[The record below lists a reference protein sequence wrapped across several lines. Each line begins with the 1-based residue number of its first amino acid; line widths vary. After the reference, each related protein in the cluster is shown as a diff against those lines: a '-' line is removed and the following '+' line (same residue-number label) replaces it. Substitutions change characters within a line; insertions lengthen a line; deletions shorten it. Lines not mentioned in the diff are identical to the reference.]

1 MNMGKRIISRRR
13 GKGTTVYRSPSPK
26 HLTPAVLP
34 KLKAGRGRVVDLVHD
49 PGHSAPMAKMLWND
63 GRVRYMLAPEGMR
76 VGQEV
81 LMGDN
86 APVKVGNILPLREIP
101 EGTPIYH
108 IESRPLDGGKFV
120 RAGGTSAIIVSRG
133 KVVTIQL
140 PSGSF
145 KNLPGQCRAIIGM
158 VGGGGR
164 PDLPF
169 AKAGKK
175 VHSIGAKA
183 QVYPTVSGVA
193 MSPVNHPHGGG
204 GHQHVG
210 KPSTVSRHAPPGQKV
225 GRMSPK
231 KKNKNKKR
239 KGA

>member
-1 MNMGKRIISRRR
+1 MGKRIISRRR
-13 GKGTTVYRSPSPK
+13 GKGTTVYRSPSHK

-34 KLKAGRGRVVDLVHD
+34 KLKSGRGRVVDFVHD
-49 PGHSAPMAKMLWND
+49 PGHTAPMAKMLWND
-63 GRVRYMLAPEGMR
+63 GRVRFMLAPEGLR

-86 APVKVGNILPLREIP
+86 APIRIGNILPLKEIP

-108 IESRPLDGGKFV
+108 IEARPLDGGKFV
-120 RAGGTSAIIVSRG
+120 RAGGSSAIIVSRG
-133 KVVTIQL
+133 KAVTVQL

-145 KNLPGQCRAIIGM
+145 KNLPGECRAIIGM

-169 AKAGKK
+169 AKAGNK
-175 VHSIGAKA
+175 VHSLSAKA
-183 QVYPTVSGVA
+183 RVYPVVSGVA

-210 KPSTVSRHAPPGQKV
+210 VPSTVSRNAPPGRKV

-231 KKNKNKKR
+231 KKKNNKKK

>member
-1 MNMGKRIISRRR
+1 MGKRIKTRRR
-13 GKGTTVYRSPSPK
+13 GKGTTPYRSPSHN
-26 HLTPAVLP
+26 HLVPAQLP
-34 KLKAGRGRVVDLVHD
+34 KLRSGRGRVVDLLHD
-49 PGHSAPMAKMLWND
+49 PGHSAPMAKTTWND
-63 GRVRYMLAPEGMR
+63 GRVRYMLAPEGLQ

-81 LMGDN
+81 LMGEN
-86 APVKVGNILPLREIP
+86 APIKIGNILPLKEIP

-108 IESRPLDGGKFV
+108 IEIRPLDGGKLV

-133 KVVTIQL
+133 KEVTIQL

-158 VGGGGR
+158 TGGGGR
-164 PDLPF
+164 PDLPW

-175 VHSIGAKA
+175 SHALKNKA
-183 QVYPTVSGVA
+183 AVWPVVSGVA

-210 KPSTVSRHAPPGQKV
+210 VPSTVSKHTPPGRKV
-225 GRMSPK
+225 GRLSPK

-239 KGA
+239 RG

>member
-1 MNMGKRIISRRR
+1 MGKRIIVRRR
-13 GKGTTVYRSPSPK
+13 GKGTTVYRSPSHR
-26 HLTPAVLP
+26 HLAPAILP
-34 KLKAGRGRVVDLVHD
+34 KLKSGRARVVDLVHD
-49 PGHSAPMAKMLWND
+49 PGHTAPMAKLLWND
-63 GRVRYMLAPEGMR
+63 GRVRYMLAPEGLK

-86 APVKVGNILPLREIP
+86 APIQIGNILPLREIP

-108 IESRPLDGGKFV
+108 IEGMPLDGGKFV
-120 RAGGTSAIIVSRG
+120 KAGGSSAVLVPRG
-133 KVVTIQL
+133 KDVTIQL

-145 KNLPGQCRAIIGM
+145 KSLSGQCRAIIGM

-175 VHSIGAKA
+175 YHALRSKAKIWP
-183 QVYPTVSGVA
+183 VVSGVA

-210 KPSTVSRHAPPGQKV
+210 KPNTVSRNAPPGRKV
-225 GRMSPK
+225 GRLSPQK
-231 KKNKNKKR
+231 KNKKR
-239 KGA
+239 RR

>member
-1 MNMGKRIISRRR
+1 MGKRIITRRR
-13 GKGTTVYRSPSPK
+13 GKGTPVYRSPSHR
-26 HLTPAVLP
+26 HLTPAILP
-34 KLKAGRGRVVDLVHD
+34 KIKSGRARVVDLFHD
-49 PGHSAPMAKMLWND
+49 PGHTAPMAKTLWND
-63 GRVRYMLAPEGMR
+63 GTVRYILAPEGLM

-81 LMGDN
+81 LMGED
-86 APVKVGNILPLREIP
+86 APVKIGNILPLKEIP
-101 EGTPIYH
+101 EGTPIYQ
-108 IESRPLDGGKFV
+108 IEGIPLDGGKFV
-120 RAGGTSAIIVSRG
+120 RAGGSSAIVVSRG

-145 KNLPGQCRAIIGM
+145 KNLSGQCRAIIGM

-175 VHSIGAKA
+175 FHAIRSRVRAWPA
-183 QVYPTVSGVA
+183 VSGVA

-210 KPSTVSRHAPPGQKV
+210 KPSTVSRNAPPGRKV
-225 GRMSPK
+225 GRLSPK
-231 KKNKNKKR
+231 KKKGKNKKR
-239 KGA
+239 RG

>member
-1 MNMGKRIISRRR
+1 MGKRIIVRRR
-13 GKGTTVYRSPSPK
+13 GKGTTVYRSPSHR

-34 KLKAGRGRVVDLVHD
+34 KLKSGRAKVVDLCHD

-63 GRVRYMLAPEGMR
+63 GKIRYLLAPEGLK

-81 LMGDN
+81 LMGEN
-86 APVKVGNILPLREIP
+86 APINVGNILPLREIP

-108 IESRPLDGGKFV
+108 IEGAPLDGGKFV

-133 KVVTIQL
+133 KEVTIQL

-145 KNLPGQCRAIIGM
+145 KNLSGQCRAVVGM
-158 VGGGGR
+158 VSGGGR

-169 AKAGKK
+169 AKAGRRYHSLRSKAK
-175 VHSIGAKA
+175 VWP
-183 QVYPTVSGVA
+183 VVSGVA

-210 KPSTVSRHAPPGQKV
+210 KPNTVSRNAPPGRKV
-225 GRMSPK
+225 GRLSPQK
-231 KKNKNKKR
+231 KEKKR
-239 KGA
+239 KR